1 MTLNFNKNISIFRL
15 FFLFFLFIFLVTK
28 FLIRQNNINNHY
40 HLYQILK
47 NDTIEKSHNKT
58 ETNNISSNSSNFSK
72 FKINLKD
79 FETIQMYI
87 FSSNCYNKCS
97 IINKIN
103 NEEKKIIEKI
113 KNKWNFT
120 LEVNIKR
127 ENKIHDLDMK
137 INHLIKNQTLIKS
150 QIEELNKNFFKNANN
165 INEKKLLYQQKI
177 NVLQEQYKFNQERF
191 QKFERIKFNFIEH
204 SKRILEAQKHKLK
217 AELYSFYELI

>member
-40 HLYQILK
+40 YLYQILK

-113 KNKWNFT
+113 KNKWNFA

-137 INHLIKNQTLIKS
+137 I
-150 QIEELNKNFFKNANN
+150 
-165 INEKKLLYQQKI
+165 
-177 NVLQEQYKFNQERF
+177 
-191 QKFERIKFNFIEH
+191 
-204 SKRILEAQKHKLK
+204 
-217 AELYSFYELI
+217 

>member
-1 MTLNFNKNISIFRL
+1 
-15 FFLFFLFIFLVTK
+15 
-28 FLIRQNNINNHY
+28 
-40 HLYQILK
+40 
-47 NDTIEKSHNKT
+47 
-58 ETNNISSNSSNFSK
+58 
-72 FKINLKD
+72 
-79 FETIQMYI
+79 
-87 FSSNCYNKCS
+87 
-97 IINKIN
+97 
-103 NEEKKIIEKI
+103 
-113 KNKWNFT
+113 
-120 LEVNIKR
+120 
-127 ENKIHDLDMK
+127 MK